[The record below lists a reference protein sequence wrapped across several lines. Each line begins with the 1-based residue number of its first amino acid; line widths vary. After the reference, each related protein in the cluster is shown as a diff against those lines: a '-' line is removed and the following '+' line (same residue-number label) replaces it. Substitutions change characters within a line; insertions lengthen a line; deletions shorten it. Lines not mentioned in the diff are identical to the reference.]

1 MKAHTPA
8 RLRRPLALG
17 TLALAGSLFVSP
29 AGIVRAEDNGDNPIT
44 GDCPTWKTCDER
56 CGATPP
62 ILDGSK
68 EADEAL
74 DRYLE
79 CTNRCLREVFDCIT
93 RQVRAPVL
101 DPDVVLEPVR
111 DRGAIILPEDIK
123 DLQLRVTLEPG
134 QSVSSADTNSDERV
148 DLSDALRVLNHLF
161 VGGPP
166 PAAIVIGGYSQVEM
180 TPQLSSDGL
189 RLIIDGNLI
198 MKSGD
203 ADASGRLDLVD
214 AMRILLNLF
223 SNGQE
228 PVEVVARSLPRPP
241 PDDRLPDVPPI
252 VIGRR

>member
-1 MKAHTPA
+1 
-8 RLRRPLALG
+8 
-17 TLALAGSLFVSP
+17 
-29 AGIVRAEDNGDNPIT
+29 
-44 GDCPTWKTCDER
+44 
-56 CGATPP
+56 
-62 ILDGSK
+62 
-68 EADEAL
+68 
-74 DRYLE
+74 
-79 CTNRCLREVFDCIT
+79 
-93 RQVRAPVL
+93 
-101 DPDVVLEPVR
+101 
-111 DRGAIILPEDIK
+111 
-123 DLQLRVTLEPG
+123 
-134 QSVSSADTNSDERV
+134 
-148 DLSDALRVLNHLF
+148 
-161 VGGPP
+161 
-166 PAAIVIGGYSQVEM
+166 M